1 MKFDVFALP
10 ALSGGDG
17 RRLFSFLM
25 TWFEALHVVNPYW
38 WISVWANHKVPEQAP
53 GLLSQDTD
61 GDPNSAFFRV

>member
-1 MKFDVFALP
+1 MKFGVFALP

-25 TWFEALHVVNPYW
+25 TWFKALHVVDPYW
-38 WISVWANHKVPEQAP
+38 WISVGANDKVPEQAP
-53 GLLSQDTD
+53 GLLLQDTD